1 MSFLKPSKHTNLR
14 YSIINISATILK
26 ILKDNAI
33 VEYSELLELL
43 KLKIGKEVEEVFLL
57 SLSFLYIHKKV
68 EYIKELDSIR
78 LSNEVI

>member
-43 KLKIGKEVEEVFLL
+43 KLKIGKEVEEVYLL

-78 LSNEVI
+78 LNNEAI

>member
-26 ILKDNAI
+26 ILKDNSI

-57 SLSFLYIHKKV
+57 GLSFLYIHKKI
-68 EYIKELDSIR
+68 EYVKELDSIR

>member
-14 YSIINISATILK
+14 YSIINISATILN

-68 EYIKELDSIR
+68 EYVKELDSIR

>member
-26 ILKDNAI
+26 ILKDNVI

-43 KLKIGKEVEEVFLL
+43 KFKIGKEVEEVYLL